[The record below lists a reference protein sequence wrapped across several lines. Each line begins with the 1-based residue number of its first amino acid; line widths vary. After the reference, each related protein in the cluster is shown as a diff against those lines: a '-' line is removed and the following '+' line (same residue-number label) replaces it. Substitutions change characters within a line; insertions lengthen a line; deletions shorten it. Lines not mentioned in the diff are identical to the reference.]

1 MGLMKLAYDTTLK
14 IARPLRLEARI
25 EESTIRLGAFMRTS
39 KVPDV
44 PNLIWVE
51 PTSACNLNCIMCDRK
66 AVSRRKAGFM
76 SFELFTKI
84 ANEAA
89 DMGVHEVAMGLG
101 GEPLLHPRLIEMV
114 KYVRSKGLLVSFNTN
129 AELLSQQKSQDILE
143 GGLDEIIF
151 SVDGANK
158 ETYENIRLRGN
169 YDITIKNIKKFLSL
183 KENLKL
189 ARPKTILQTII
200 MKDTKDQIGAIV
212 DMWHP
217 LVDEVKVVPVTEYGS
232 ISGLSLVHGDRDSH
246 KIPCSLLWF
255 SMSVLWNGDV
265 TICCND
271 IGGELVIGNAL
282 ENDLG
287 SLWNSNKL
295 NGIRRIH
302 RKGEWEKVP
311 RCNKCEFINV
321 VLIMKK
327 NVLVSEVAGPVSTE

>member
-1 MGLMKLAYDTTLK
+1 MGLMKLAYEATLK
-14 IARPLRLEARI
+14 IAKPLGLEVRI
-25 EESTIRLGAFMRTS
+25 EESAMRLGSFIRTS
-39 KVPDV
+39 KVPDA
-44 PNLIWVE
+44 PNLIFVE

-76 SFELFTKI
+76 SFELFTNI

-89 DMGVHEVAMGLG
+89 NMGVHKIAMGIG
-101 GEPLLHPRLIEMV
+101 GEPLLHPRLTDMG
-114 KYVRSKGLLVSFNTN
+114 KYARSKGLLVGFNTN
-129 AELLSQQKSQDILE
+129 AELLSKQKSQDILE
-143 GGLDEIIF
+143 GGFDEIIF

-158 ETYENIRLRGN
+158 ETYENIRLKSN
-169 YDITIKNIKKFLSL
+169 YDIAIKNIKRFLSL
-183 KENLKL
+183 KYTLKL
-189 ARPKTILQTII
+189 ERPKTILQTII

-217 LVDEVKVVPVTEYGS
+217 LVDEVKVVPVNEYGS

-246 KIPCSLLWF
+246 KISCSLLRF

-282 ENDLG
+282 ENELG
-287 SLWNSNKL
+287 SLWNSSKL
-295 NGIRRIH
+295 NEIRRIH

-311 RCNKCEFINV
+311 RCNKCEVINID
-321 VLIMKK
+321 LIMKK
-327 NVLVSEVAGPVSTE
+327 NALVSEVIGPVKRR